1 MTKSTVIT
9 MEKRE
14 RKSIKKNLTYPRLL
28 VFTTCM
34 VVATANIVT
43 TYILKYRQFQMTFV
57 NFT

>member
-14 RKSIKKNLTYPRLL
+14 RKSIKKNLTYQRLL

-43 TYILKYRQFQMTFV
+43 IYILKYRQFQMTFV